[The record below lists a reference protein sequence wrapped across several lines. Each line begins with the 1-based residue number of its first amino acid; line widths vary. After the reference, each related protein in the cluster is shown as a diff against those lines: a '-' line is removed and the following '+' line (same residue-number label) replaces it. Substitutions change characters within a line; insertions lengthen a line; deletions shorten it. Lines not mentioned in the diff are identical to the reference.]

1 MDKQRREEI
10 NEFSHNMAVE
20 SILSTFGLSQPAD
33 KKCTQTEGAEFLDQP
48 WLEVLEEP
56 IPSIK
61 LPQEQ
66 VLKSYTEVR
75 TALQKRARILQDYIL
90 RHRLPLK
97 KPITKPH
104 TNIGHTITLDLYD
117 RNAILEQIK
126 GTTTQLP
133 PISDNGTLCGDNADI
148 NSGNEQIAAEFKEKL
163 CTIPTHEAT
172 YTLSEVDYL
181 LAYDYPQI
189 QYLLQ
194 LKKAYNGAQKT
205 MSIENIPEFCTSI
218 NEAGPETTKK
228 WEECHAFGV
237 NCSPELELSSP
248 LFCET
253 GRVEAYCR
261 YIIEHS
267 KEELVHTLRYQAR
280 ASANG
285 NLVKHTGES
294 FCDEDAWY
302 YEMCSGVSLVSELAA
317 LVHRLDLLNKQ
328 RVFLPS
334 DEDEAERWAH
344 CFKTSIYDAL
354 EYNAELISSCPAV
367 YWRIAYL
374 KRLIYEVNTICQN
387 LDESRRITQRVPYGY
402 GAAIPTGLIT
412 DTREGWINMGIV
424 IFTQMV
430 SPLCNPL
437 THLGESSLQ
446 CANITQGLE
455 EDRVSRII
463 AANAKVT
470 RRPRIGSLSLNR
482 PYLRFCLSD
491 TDHYVKKLKKEAAT
505 YAKESMGSKLR
516 SNEGGVKKIF
526 AEIHQRLYGGCT
538 GFKYITGI
546 DI

>member
-104 TNIGHTITLDLYD
+104 TNIGHTITFDLYD

-253 GRVEAYCR
+253 GRVEA
-261 YIIEHS
+261 
-267 KEELVHTLRYQAR
+267 
-280 ASANG
+280 
-285 NLVKHTGES
+285 
-294 FCDEDAWY
+294 
-302 YEMCSGVSLVSELAA
+302 
-317 LVHRLDLLNKQ
+317 
-328 RVFLPS
+328 
-334 DEDEAERWAH
+334 
-344 CFKTSIYDAL
+344 
-354 EYNAELISSCPAV
+354 YNAELISSCPAV